1 MTDSSAPETAPETP
15 APPAAGDAP
24 KRRGLDRRG
33 WTLVVAGA
41 LALILLLI
49 CGGLIAAAAAVR
61 GAVDRARHD
70 RAVEAETLGD
80 VDAAC
85 LDLEQRLNR
94 LTPPGATNGPA
105 TRAKAIRDENVAAR
119 PFLLE
124 LDRLRSDRPDD
135 SHVEQSW
142 PDGWRQVIE
151 ARATYADALDRVAGG
166 GDPAFYLTPRDE
178 DADPV
183 LDELIA
189 DGPAACAGALRRLG
203 DPSL

>member
-1 MTDSSAPETAPETP
+1 M
-15 APPAAGDAP
+15 
-24 KRRGLDRRG
+24 
-33 WTLVVAGA
+33 AGA

-49 CGGLIAAAAAVR
+49 CGGLLAAVAAVR
-61 GAVDRARHD
+61 GALSETRHD
-70 RAVEAETLGD
+70 RAVAAEARGD

-105 TRAKAIRDENVAAR
+105 ARAKAIRDENVAAR

-124 LDRLRSDRPDD
+124 LDRLREARPGHDEEYL
-135 SHVEQSW
+135 EQSW
-142 PDGWRQVIE
+142 SDGWRQVID
-151 ARATYADALDRVAGG
+151 ARASYADALDRAADG
-166 GDPAFYLTPRDE
+166 GDPAFYLAPRDE

-183 LDELIA
+183 ADQLIE
-189 DGPAACAGALRRLG
+189 DGPAGCDGPLRRLT